1 MNKRYSG
8 TTVYFI
14 SWGKHFKKKMTP
26 KCSNIMMITRIK
38 QLKCIK
44 ITIIIMSIIIS
55 NLGQK
60 RISFQFPSYFCF
72 KRYLISIS
80 PFEFFV
86 LANGFH
92 EPKRFFGFFDH
103 VRLLSFKNFEATKL
117 NFLMFSLK
125 ERCFSKLRGSLKGIF
140 CYCDS
145 DKCLFDNRP

>member
-26 KCSNIMMITRIK
+26 KCSNIIMMITRIK

-44 ITIIIMSIIIS
+44 VTIILS
-55 NLGQK
+55 NWGRK
-60 RISFQFPSYFCF
+60 RFSFQFPSYFCF

-86 LANGFH
+86 LANGCH

-103 VRLLSFKNFEATKL
+103 VRLPSFKNFEATKL
-117 NFLMFSLK
+117 NFLMFCLR
-125 ERCFSKLRGSLKGIF
+125 ERRFSKLRGSLKGIF
-140 CYCDS
+140 CYCES
-145 DKCLFDNRP
+145 DKFFFDNRP